1 MIFCSFVLKQKNQKL
16 QSAVADK
23 TGSFCLILFI
33 IFKGIGEPPLSFCWK
48 LIVGLE
54 QFYFWKMAFLVG
66 GGGYGGCGG
75 CGGWACR
82 NQLVETSLSK
92 SLLQKPIFLLLFLLF
107 VLKQK
112 VTKSSRLD
120 RFAKKWWF
128 LLRKSPNLRGLEIV
142 HLWWILAALQTLGIF
157 NWCLVKYC
165 DGRNNPFSWR
175 KMLLGR
181 REFLFNICYSFWF

>member
-1 MIFCSFVLKQKNQKL
+1 MES
-16 QSAVADK
+16 
-23 TGSFCLILFI
+23 
-33 IFKGIGEPPLSFCWK
+33 GETASPFCWK

-54 QFYFWKMAFLVG
+54 QFYFRKMAVLVVVVVVV
-66 GGGYGGCGG
+66 
-75 CGGWACR
+75 AVVA
-82 NQLVETSLSK
+82 VEPVEISLSK

-128 LLRKSPNLRGLEIV
+128 LPRKSPNLRGLEIV